1 MNDPSCRDVRE
12 LLGVYIV
19 GAIEP
24 ADRGVVDS
32 HLGYCHDCREEL
44 AGLAGLPALLRRVPL
59 ADAEALASIGAQAN
73 DSYESESELL
83 NSLLRQVTAARRT
96 RRLRGVFAVAAALAV
111 AVSGGAVVSRTLV
124 PQHSQVPIAVME
136 SVHASKNGLGA
147 TVWYGRN
154 SWGTTMSVQVTGV
167 QPGTECQLWVLTK
180 TGKLALIGSWSARPW
195 GDRQP
200 YLMDAPLAAV
210 NVAGFVIKSGH
221 TVLLRIPAAT

>member
-1 MNDPSCRDVRE
+1 MSDPSCRDVRE

-59 ADAEALASIGAQAN
+59 ADAEALVSMGERAN
-73 DSYESESELL
+73 DSYEPEPELL
-83 NSLLRQVTAARRT
+83 NSLLRQVIAARRT
-96 RRLRGVFAVAAALAV
+96 SRLRGVFAVAAALAV
-111 AVSGGAVVSRTLV
+111 AVGGGAVVSRTLV
-124 PQHSQVPIAVME
+124 PQHAPVPVAAME

-147 TVWYGRN
+147 TVLYGRN
-154 SWGTTMSVQVTGV
+154 NWGTTMSVQVTGV
-167 QPGTECQLWVLTK
+167 QPGTECQFWVLTK
-180 TGKLALIGSWSARPW
+180 TGKLALIGSWAARPW

-200 YLMDAPLAAV
+200 YLIEAPLAEA

-221 TVLLRIPAAT
+221 MVLLRIPAAT

>member
-24 ADRGVVDS
+24 ADRSVVDS

-59 ADAEALASIGAQAN
+59 ADAEALASVGARAN
-73 DSYESESELL
+73 DTYEAEPELL
-83 NSLLRQVTAARRT
+83 NSLLRQVTAVRRT
-96 RRLRGVFAVAAALAV
+96 RRLRGVFALAAALAV
-111 AVSGGAVVSRTLV
+111 AVGGGAVVSRTLA
-124 PQHSQVPIAVME
+124 PQSSQGPIAEMD
-136 SVHASKNGLGA
+136 SAHASKNGLGA

-154 SWGTTMSVQVTGV
+154 NWGTTMSVQVTGV
-167 QPGTECQLWVLTK
+167 RPGTECQFWVLTR
-180 TGKLALIGSWSARPW
+180 TGKLALIGSWAARPW

-200 YLMDAPLAAV
+200 YLIDAPLPTA